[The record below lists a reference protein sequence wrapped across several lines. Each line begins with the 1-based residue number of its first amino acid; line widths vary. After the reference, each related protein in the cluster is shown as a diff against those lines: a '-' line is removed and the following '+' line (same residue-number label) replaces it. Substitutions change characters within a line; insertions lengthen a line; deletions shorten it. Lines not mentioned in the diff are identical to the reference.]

1 MYLIFALVLM
11 LKTSLLIASGS
22 IPPPHIRSLTPEGF
36 MKVEP
41 GGLESLEVNTN
52 TLLSGVVSEPANAPP
67 LQQRSASRHLPIRL
81 FNNFRNSTVK
91 AYITGL
97 DHNEKVFFVLR
108 DGSLVY
114 PDAKGSRLPVKVP
127 EDVGI
132 RLPVRSESLKIKLPS
147 YIRSGR
153 IYFSSD
159 DLKFFVVDLG
169 SGTSLVQPSVT
180 NLRDPNADL
189 NWGFVELT
197 YIDDLLYANISYVD
211 SVGLVLGMILVEG
224 NGNKQTTAGLE
235 ADAVIKICDDLS
247 KQRKRDNYN
256 WTSLCIADTGGR
268 PIRVLSPGNQHVVDP
283 KIFGNYWKGYVDRIW
298 DKYTTSDLTIN
309 TLSKLGRTRCRVIN
323 QKLKCAGH
331 DREFTKPNDEDIWG
345 CNTGPFSISKAD
357 SLLSV
362 AIVPRLCAG
371 LVRSTLLLDGGSTQ
385 PSLGQASYYTVSPT
399 NHYSR
404 IIHKYEV
411 DGKGYAFSYGDV
423 NPDNDEDASGV
434 VSSDNVHL
442 LTIHVGG
449 PLSNHQPDQMSP

>member
-1 MYLIFALVLM
+1 MYLIFALALM
-11 LKTSLLIASGS
+11 LKASLLMASAS
-22 IPPPHIRSLTPEGF
+22 VPHPHIQSLTPEGF
-36 MKVEP
+36 TKVDP
-41 GGLESLEVNTN
+41 GGLESLEVNNN
-52 TLLSGVVSEPANAPP
+52 TLLSEVISEPATAP
-67 LQQRSASRHLPIRL
+67 LLRQRSVLRHLPIRL

-97 DHNEKVFFVLR
+97 DRNGKVFFFLS

-114 PDAKGSRLPVKVP
+114 PDAKGSRLPVKVL

-153 IYFSSD
+153 IYFSTD

-169 SGTSLVQPSVT
+169 GGNSLVQPSVT
-180 NLRDPNADL
+180 NLRDPNADV

-197 YIDDLLYANISYVD
+197 YIDNLLYANISYVD
-211 SVGLVLGMILVEG
+211 LVGLVLGMALDDG

-235 ADAVIKICDDLS
+235 ADAVVKICDELS
-247 KQRKRDNYN
+247 KQRKQDNYN
-256 WTSLCIADTGGR
+256 WTSLCIADTAGS

-283 KIFGNYWKGYVDRIW
+283 RIFGNYWKSYVDHVW

-309 TLSKLGRTRCRVIN
+309 TQSKLGRTKCRVIN
-323 QKLKCAGH
+323 QKLKCTGL
-331 DREFTKPNDEDIWG
+331 DREFAKPNDEDIWG
-345 CNTGPFSISKAD
+345 CNTGPFSLSKAD
-357 SLLSV
+357 SLLNI

-411 DGKGYAFSYGDV
+411 DGKGYAFSYDDV

-449 PLSNHQPDQMSP
+449 PLSNH